1 MSTNLMEYM
10 PVIAADGAKSA
21 VTVFPGTPDNP
32 NAVVLFMPAMGVS
45 ADYYEPLSA
54 EFARRGA
61 ALVSADLRGVGKSSV
76 RASRRMQFGYYD
88 MVQYDWPAYVAAV
101 KKRFPDILFLLGGH
115 SLGGQLSALFVST
128 NPGVVDG
135 LLLIA
140 ASSVYF
146 KGWNFPHDWGVL
158 ASTRLIRGL
167 AEILGYFPGKRLG
180 FGGTE
185 SLKVVRD
192 WSRQARTGRYQ
203 LDGSPHDFEALLK
216 QVELPV
222 LAVSFADDYFAPK
235 KAVKNLCDKMSSA
248 RLSHWHIQPLDLGLD
263 ELGHFKWVRN
273 ASPLVE
279 RIHEWISRNVCPRC
293 ER

>member
-1 MSTNLMEYM
+1 MEYI
-10 PVIAADGAKSA
+10 PVIAADGVKSA
-21 VTVFPGTPDNP
+21 VTVFPGGPDNP
-32 NAVVLFMPAMGVS
+32 GAVVLFMPAMGVS

-54 EFARRGA
+54 EFARIGV
-61 ALVSADLRGVGKSSV
+61 ALVSADLRGVGRSSL
-76 RASRRMQFGYYD
+76 RASRRVQFGYYD
-88 MVQYDWPAYVAAV
+88 MVRYDWPVYVAAV
-101 KKRFPDILFLLGGH
+101 KERFPEIPFLLGGH
-115 SLGGQLSALFVST
+115 SLGGQLSALFVSA
-128 NPGVVDG
+128 NPGAVNG

-140 ASSVYF
+140 AGSVYF

-158 ASTRLIRGL
+158 ASTGLIRGI
-167 AEILGYFPGKRLG
+167 AEILGYFPGKKIG

-203 LDGSPHDFEALLK
+203 LDGSSHDFEALLK

-222 LAVSFADDYFAPK
+222 LAISFADDYFAPK
-235 KAVKNLCDKMSSA
+235 KAVKNLCDKMYSA
-248 RLSHWHIQPLDLGLD
+248 RLSHWHIQPRDLGLD
-263 ELGHFKWVRN
+263 ELGHFKWVRS

-279 RIHEWISRNVCPRC
+279 RIHEWISRNACPRF